1 MSSEQKSTSRRE
13 LSGRVVSNKMDK
25 TVVVEVT
32 RRVKHPRYLKYL
44 NRSNTYK
51 AHDENNECLVGD
63 VVTIQESR
71 PLSRQKRW
79 RVIGRDQAEA

>member
-32 RRVKHPRYLKYL
+32 RRVKHPRYQKYL

-51 AHDENNECLVGD
+51 AHDENNACQVGD

-71 PLSRQKRW
+71 PLSRHKRW
-79 RVIGRDQAEA
+79 RVIDPPSANA

>member
-32 RRVKHPRYLKYL
+32 RRVKHPRYQKYL

-51 AHDENNECLVGD
+51 AHDENNACQVGD
-63 VVTIQESR
+63 IVTIQESR
-71 PLSRQKRW
+71 PLSRHKRW
-79 RVIGRDQAEA
+79 LVIDPPSANA